1 MSFFTALTGLK
12 GAQTDIST
20 TSNNIA
26 NVGSNGFKKSRAE
39 FGDIFGSTPL
49 QSQTVGQGT
58 SVKGISQQF
67 GQGNITTSSNTLD
80 MAISGQ
86 GFFAM
91 EAGGVAAQTVYTRN
105 GSFNVDDSGFIVD
118 SNGQFLLGYPVD
130 SDGAVADKTLAGST
144 KLELKSEFGEPKR
157 TENISMGVNL
167 SSSDKVLPADNIFST
182 TDPETYSS
190 TSAVTIFDSAGNPQ
204 SATVYYLKTQ
214 QATDSE
220 PNFKYDTKVF
230 VDGVEIKPNLTRAVD
245 PQAASLFIDK
255 FGQQT
260 TVPQDPAYILE
271 GKGFPLYKADDLGI
285 AEVST
290 PAKLTGLGL
299 EAFLGE
305 GRTVK
310 ITTDP
315 LEFKSTMEYQALQ
328 NVASPV
334 QGTFWG
340 KDFLILDF
348 DESGPVSIDI
358 PPGTYNGTQLAEAV
372 EVAARNAFGDDKKIQ
387 LTDGED
393 SFFSLDLKKTS
404 GDGLSSGLATPIVVD
419 LHADSYV
426 ITGALAKD
434 GMTMDTFLQHAQV
447 QINSSMNSYIQ
458 TGAAEGGD
466 ATAVTA
472 LQVDGKMFKK
482 TVGEALTQSTVIN
495 ASATATTQWDS
506 LPPPGQDIFTVNHK
520 EGSATGGHGVAATDV
535 NRFIGYSNAISGNSA
550 HTVAKHGEVNKPT
563 LAAYDYMSVAA
574 HANMG
579 VDANGFPFI
588 EVKID
593 DSGATGSRAMTGL
606 TATDLQ
612 SLRLFQFE
620 GRGDFTPGADATDR
634 NGTKVTN
641 QLGTQDIAIK
651 SISAGVA
658 AGHMKITLDF
668 DLEGAAFPP
677 ANIANDNT
685 DKESKI
691 SVLLRPSDN
700 IAAYFESSEG
710 LVEGVKSASY
720 TDKIVIQET
729 GASAKRTQVHTTTV
743 NANSLL
749 VVTHEGGAA
758 GLTASGDSLEAFGFR
773 RGDATTNRGVTTLNW
788 VDDREPTI
796 KIGYD
801 EKEQRLTFDG
811 NNSKLGLGT
820 GIGMTSFTAY
830 SKKLDAG
837 ESDLGIPAFGN
848 NTDISLAS
856 DDKFLGT
863 PFVNNGPDVRIQ
875 NKRYGMEVYFDT
887 VNNKF
892 DIKSGKTGEKL
903 GENSAVG
910 VTANQSASDVSVGR
924 YKITEVGIRDAV
936 DSAEYGIHSIGNG
949 TNQIMGFPMAGELG
963 YTNPTGLASKPAV
976 ATGFEALVD
985 MTAAFTLTSVN
996 NENRFTVVVDGVSA
1010 LITLPESNYSGTTM
1024 ATALESRIN
1033 QMVHPTSGMP
1043 IGGVEVAYESAN
1055 NNFVF
1060 SSGTATSA
1068 STFKIS
1074 GDVRFGLTDVPLGI
1088 GETAQVKTPKQA
1100 TDEFGRPLF
1109 VSPSGE
1115 ITARTDEFADNIVE
1129 DFFPLYLDDGELTF
1143 NQLGELTSPITKVS
1157 YKGQT
1162 GGDITVDYSEATNYA
1177 QPFSAQSASQDGFAA
1192 GRLTNLEIDNY
1203 GSVKAGYSNGSNV
1216 TLGKIIIANFTN
1228 NSGLKQ
1234 IGNSTFSATAASGA
1248 AELGEAAEDGYGS
1261 ILSGSLEKSN
1271 VDITEELVNLITAQR
1286 NYQAAAKAMET
1297 TTSMTQTIINIRL

>member
-58 SVKGISQQF
+58 STKGITQQF

-130 SDGAVADKTLAGST
+130 SDGAVADKTLAGAT

-167 SSSDKVLPADNIFST
+167 SSSDKVLAADNIFST

-214 QATDSE
+214 QATDLE

-271 GKGFPLYKADDLGI
+271 GKGFPLYKADDLGTAI
-285 AEVST
+285 KST
-290 PAKLTGLGL
+290 PATISGNAL
-299 EAFLGE
+299 ESFLGE
-305 GRTVK
+305 GRTIQ

-315 LEFKSTMEYQALQ
+315 GEFKSTMEYQKLSDA
-328 NVASPV
+328 ASLT
-334 QGTFWG
+334 GTTFWG
-340 KDFLILDF
+340 KDFLTLDF
-348 DESGPVSIDI
+348 DKSGPVSIDI
-358 PPGTYNGTQLAEAV
+358 PPGTYNGTELAEAV
-372 EVAARNAFGDDKKIQ
+372 EVATRNAFGDDKKIK

-393 SFFSLDLKKTS
+393 SFFSLDLKKS
-404 GDGLSSGLATPIVVD
+404 DGDGLSSGLPTPIVID
-419 LHADSYV
+419 LHDPSFVLDGTA
-426 ITGALAKD
+426 GNLASD
-434 GMTMDTFLQHAQV
+434 GMDMPTFLQHAQV
-447 QINSSMNSYIQ
+447 LMNAQMNKYIQSAANPERADTTIVTGSFEDLDGKLFKKALGNEIVQSTTSPPEGYDILELEQKDDAGGTTKRFVMWSNAPADQASYSVEKFGEKNKPTVDAYDVRAIVDPDAGGTEAPSVVDGYPTLSIKKTTAGAPNTDFPEAPESVRFLQ
-458 TGAAEGGD
+458 TGAKLAAWTEFFG
-466 ATAVTA
+466 TQEIAV
-472 LQVDGKMFKK
+472 K
-482 TVGEALTQSTVIN
+482 TVE
-495 ASATATTQWDS
+495 
-506 LPPPGQDIFTVNHK
+506 
-520 EGSATGGHGVAATDV
+520 TDT
-535 NRFIGYSNAISGNSA
+535 NDN
-550 HTVAKHGEVNKPT
+550 
-563 LAAYDYMSVAA
+563 DYWRV
-574 HANMG
+574 
-579 VDANGFPFI
+579 
-588 EVKID
+588 
-593 DSGATGSRAMTGL
+593 
-606 TATDLQ
+606 
-612 SLRLFQFE
+612 
-620 GRGDFTPGADATDR
+620 
-634 NGTKVTN
+634 
-641 QLGTQDIAIK
+641 
-651 SISAGVA
+651 
-658 AGHMKITLDF
+658 TLDF
-668 DLEGAAFPP
+668 EMGTN
-677 ANIANDNT
+677 NIPDSALATEDPIT
-685 DKESKI
+685 VLAKPSQ
-691 SVLLRPSDN
+691 SVV
-700 IAAYFESSEG
+700 AYFESTEG
-710 LVEGVKSASY
+710 LVEGVKEASY
-720 TDKIVIQET
+720 SNKIVVQEI
-729 GASAKRTQVHTTTV
+729 GASATRLAAGAATNADGALAWVQENGTTMGTY
-743 NANSLL
+743 NSTADNSLR
-749 VVTHEGGAA
+749 
-758 GLTASGDSLEAFGFR
+758 AFGLQAD
-773 RGDATTNRGVTTLNW
+773 GVVGSANNAAPVITTNW
-788 VDDREPTI
+788 VDDRNPPI

-811 NNSKLGLGT
+811 DNSQLGLGT
-820 GIGMTSFTAY
+820 GIGMQSFTAY
-830 SKKLDAG
+830 SKTLDSG
-837 ESDLGIPAFGN
+837 QSDLGIPSFGN
-848 NTDISLAS
+848 NSDISLET
-856 DDKFLGT
+856 DDLLLGNA
-863 PFVNNGPDVRIQ
+863 FVNDGPDVMVT
-875 NKRYGMEVYFDT
+875 NKRYGMEVNFDT
-887 VNNKF
+887 VGNKF
-892 DIKSGKTGEKL
+892 DIKSGKTGEQL
-903 GENSAVG
+903 AENSAVG
-910 VTANQSASDVSVGR
+910 VTDNQSASDVAVGR
-924 YKITEVGIRDAV
+924 KNLTLDGLVDPVDRGVYSAHKIGA
-936 DSAEYGIHSIGNG
+936 G
-949 TNQIMGFPMAGELG
+949 TNQIMGFPREGDRGFAP
-963 YTNPTGLASKPAV
+963 PTGLASQPAV
-976 ATGFEALVD
+976 ATGSEALVN
-985 MTAAFTLTSVN
+985 MKEAFTLTSFG
-996 NENRFTVVVDGVSA
+996 NENKFTVVADGVSA
-1010 LITLPESNYSGTTM
+1010 FITLPEANYTGETM
-1024 ATALESRIN
+1024 AVGLQQRIN
-1033 QMVHPTSGMP
+1033 QMVHPVSGMP
-1043 IGGVEVAYESAN
+1043 IGGVKVAYNETTNSLS
-1055 NNFVF
+1055 FT
-1060 SSGTATSA
+1060 SGTATSA
-1068 STFKIS
+1068 STLKIA
-1074 GDVRFGLTDVPLGI
+1074 GDIRFGLTDVPLGI
-1088 GETAQVKTPKQA
+1088 GETAMVRTPVQA
-1100 TDEFGRPLF
+1100 KDEFGRPLF

-1115 ITARTDEFADNIVE
+1115 ITPRTDEFADNIVE

-1162 GGDITVDYSEATNYA
+1162 GGDITVDYSEATNFA